1 MSYYADGSGSIV
13 LRIPSDTVRQQLRDA
28 LLGRYDRLCAEEL
41 RQCGEQLVGCVR
53 TEYQERKRQMERYD
67 DPFWWLT
74 TVLREAGFSDLDRDM
89 DAEDLSIELHFGDN
103 YDEHAVLEVLEVLA
117 PYTQEGCISYTGE
130 DESYWRHQFF
140 DGVWI
145 ELSGQVCYDTPEQA
159 LYQSFQ
165 KTRENLERLIA
176 EIRHQAIYD
185 DRRYEEKARMLLE
198 AYEQKDP
205 EGVLQALTGRRL
217 YEHGAAAGLWPSKDV
232 DKQKEDEPS
241 EQVRQ

>member
-1 MSYYADGSGSIV
+1 MSYYAAGSGTIV
-13 LRIPSDTVRQQLRDA
+13 LQIPSDTVRRQLHDD

-41 RQCGEQLVGCVR
+41 SQCGEQLVRSVQ
-53 TEYQERKRQMERYD
+53 TEYQERKRWMERYD

-74 TVLREAGFSDLDRDM
+74 TVLRDVGFSDLDRDM
-89 DAEDLSIELHFGDN
+89 DAEDFSVELSFGDN
-103 YDEHAVLEVLEVLA
+103 YDEHAVLDVLNMLA
-117 PYTQEGCISYTGE
+117 PYTQEGCISYSGE
-130 DESYWRHQFF
+130 DESYWRHQLVA
-140 DGVWI
+140 GEWVK
-145 ELSGQVCYDTPEQA
+145 LSGQICYDAPEQV
-159 LYQSFQ
+159 LYQSFP

-176 EIRHQAIYD
+176 EISRQAIYD
-185 DRRYEEKARMLLE
+185 DRHYEEKARMLLK

-217 YEHGAAAGLWPSKDV
+217 YEHGVAAGLWPSKDV